1 MKECKRCDCSKSDCE
16 FGKNRKN
23 KDGLSIYCK
32 ECERERAREF
42 RKKNP
47 NYKLSSKTWR
57 MNNPEKY
64 KETIKKYL
72 DANPHMTSTERSK
85 KYRLSKEYR
94 EKEKIRIK
102 EYNKKNKEKREE
114 YRKIYYQ
121 LNRDL
126 LRKKNNQYKIRRL
139 KNDGFYR
146 MKKNVRDR
154 IRHFLVNENFSTR
167 TKQIVGLDS
176 KEFKSYIEQM
186 FSEGM
191 TWDNYGLWHLDH
203 IKPLS
208 LAKTPQE
215 VLDLNYYTNLQP
227 LWAHDNLK
235 KHNKYN
241 D

>member
-1 MKECKRCDCSKSDCE
+1 
-16 FGKNRKN
+16 
-23 KDGLSIYCK
+23 
-32 ECERERAREF
+32 
-42 RKKNP
+42 
-47 NYKLSSKTWR
+47 
-57 MNNPEKY
+57 
-64 KETIKKYL
+64 
-72 DANPHMTSTERSK
+72 
-85 KYRLSKEYR
+85 
-94 EKEKIRIK
+94 
-102 EYNKKNKEKREE
+102 
-114 YRKIYYQ
+114 
-121 LNRDL
+121 
-126 LRKKNNQYKIRRL
+126 
-139 KNDGFYR
+139 

>member
-1 MKECKRCDCSKSDCE
+1 MKNCKRCNSVKAVCD
-16 FGKNRKN
+16 FGKNKKN

-32 ECERERAREF
+32 ECERSRGQEY

-47 NYKLSSKTWR
+47 NYKISSKTWR
-57 MNNPEKY
+57 INNPEKY

-85 KYRLSKEYR
+85 KYRLNEEFR
-94 EKEKIRIK
+94 EKEKNRIK
-102 EYNKKNKEKREE
+102 EYTEKNREKL
-114 YRKIYYQ
+114 KIYRQKYYKE
-121 LNRDL
+121 NKTL
-126 LRKKNNQYKIRRL
+126 LRKKNDEYKIVRL

-146 MKKNVRDR
+146 MKKNLRDR
-154 IRHFLVNENFSTR
+154 IRDFLITENRSVR

-176 KEFKSYIEQM
+176 KQFKSYIQQM

-208 LAKTPQE
+208 LAKTPE
-215 VLDLNYYTNLQP
+215 EALELNHYTNLQP
-227 LWAHDNLK
+227 LWAQDNLK
-235 KHNKYN
+235 KNNKYN